1 MGTVLALLGKIWHN
15 KSGVKDMPRQARVK
29 GEFSIYH
36 IIQRGNERKSLFLS
50 DNDRLRFIET
60 LERMKKKY
68 NFLLYAYCLM
78 DNHVHLLIDDNGN
91 DISRLVKS
99 INISYAYYFNRTYKR
114 CGHLFQDRFRSEL
127 VDNDGYLLEV
137 SRYIHNNPVAA
148 GVVKEPSEYSWSSYN
163 IYTGMARDIYG
174 LIDKGRIL
182 STFSSSRVKAIKE
195 YVDYVY
201 KEEGKHVNIMDV
213 EDKISDEHYNT
224 DYISSMEQARII
236 IKEAAK
242 SKKISNEELINQIK
256 TRNELM
262 KQIRKNSSLTLK
274 QIGELFG
281 GISESRVSRIVTK
294 S

>member
-1 MGTVLALLGKIWHN
+1 
-15 KSGVKDMPRQARVK
+15 MPRQARIK

-50 DNDRLRFIET
+50 DDDRLRFIDT
-60 LERMKKKY
+60 LWRMKKKY

-99 INISYAYYFNRTYKR
+99 INISYAYYFNQTYKR

-127 VDNDGYLLEV
+127 VDNDEYLLGV
-137 SRYIHNNPVAA
+137 SRYIHNNPVKA
-148 GVVKEPSEYSWSSYN
+148 GIVKKPPEYRWSSYN
-163 IYTGMARDIYG
+163 IYTGMARDIDG

-182 STFSSSRVKAIKE
+182 SSFSSSLVKAVKE

-201 KEEGKHVNIMDV
+201 KEEGKQINFMDV
-213 EDKISDEHYNT
+213 EEPVSDDYNS
-224 DYISSMEQARII
+224 DYICTMEQARIKI
-236 IKEAAK
+236 QEAAE
-242 SKKISNEELINQIK
+242 SKKLKYEELINQIEI
-256 TRNELM
+256 RNELM
-262 KQIRKNSSLTLK
+262 RQIRKNSSLTLK

-294 S
+294 G